1 MIKRIRQHFA
11 PCSDSEIVLG
21 LFLVTIKVG
30 FVILG
35 LVALFNPKAREVFE
49 AIRPAPTGLN
59 QWGE

>member
-1 MIKRIRQHFA
+1 MIKRIREHFKS
-11 PCSDSEIVLG
+11 CSDSEIVLG
-21 LFLVTIKVG
+21 LILVTIKVG

-49 AIRPAPTGLN
+49 AIRPEPTGLN